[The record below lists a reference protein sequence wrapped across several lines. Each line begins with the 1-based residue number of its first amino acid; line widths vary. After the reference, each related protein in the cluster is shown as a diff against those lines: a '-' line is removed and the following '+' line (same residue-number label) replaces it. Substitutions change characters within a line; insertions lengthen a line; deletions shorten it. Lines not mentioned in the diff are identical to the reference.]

1 MMIES
6 EGVMQVSVT
15 TAQKH
20 PLPARGIAHT
30 KRLGNSYFIL
40 QIGNEF
46 MCVVATLNDNRD
58 SSGPAF

>member
-30 KRLGNSYFIL
+30 KRLGNSYFKL
-40 QIGNEF
+40 VTSL
-46 MCVVATLNDNRD
+46 CVVATLNDNRD
-58 SSGPAF
+58 SLGPAF

>member
-30 KRLGNSYFIL
+30 KRLGSNSYFKL
-40 QIGNEF
+40 VTSL
-46 MCVVATLNDNRD
+46 CVLLRLYDNRD